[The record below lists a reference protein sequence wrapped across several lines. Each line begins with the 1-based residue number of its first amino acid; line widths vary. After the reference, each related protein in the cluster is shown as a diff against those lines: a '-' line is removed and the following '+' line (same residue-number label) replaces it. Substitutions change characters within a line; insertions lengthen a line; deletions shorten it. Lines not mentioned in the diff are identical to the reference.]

1 MLSHIGIVNK
11 FTQIDYN
18 IYELIGNYFKGGN
31 PTSNLY
37 AVEGIAAFGMW
48 GIFFSTFLM
57 VFLSKVLSFII
68 NEQNEKYLYLS
79 LFFQSFY
86 MVNTPF
92 FTNLL
97 TYGIG
102 ITVLLTFIK
111 FKKKNEIF

>member
-18 IYELIGNYFKGGN
+18 IYELIGNYFKGE
-31 PTSNLY
+31 TQLVTY
-37 AVEGIAAFGMW
+37 MRWKVAAFGMW